1 MSRLHRFGSIAV
13 LLVALAGCGKVG
25 AVQPPPDADPDYPR
39 QYPPPDSVVPQ
50 QTQPEATADDAGDA
64 Q

>member
-1 MSRLHRFGSIAV
+1 MSRLHRFALLVV
-13 LLVALAGCGKVG
+13 LLAVLAGCGKVG
-25 AVQPPPDADPDYPR
+25 AVQPPPDADPAYPR

-50 QTQPEATADDAGDA
+50 PTQSDSTADDAGDA